1 MSGSITATRFPGPP
15 SQNGRQQLR
24 LTLKPEANPSG
35 YVDGGW
41 WPRSRDLG
49 AELPVLMAALAARLG
64 RIERV
69 SYNLTTWGAA
79 DRKIEVGESVVRLA
93 GYRSQHPDTVD
104 VITAQHLIT
113 LLVVPP

>member
-1 MSGSITATRFPGPP
+1 MSGSMTATPLLDPP
-15 SQNGRQQLR
+15 SQNGRQQPPR
-24 LTLKPEANPSG
+24 LKLKPEANPSG

-69 SYNLTTWGAA
+69 SYNLTTWGAVA
-79 DRKIEVGESVVRLA
+79 GKIEVGESVVRLA

-104 VITAQHLIT
+104 VITAQHL
-113 LLVVPP
+113 